1 MKLLHF
7 RTRISR
13 VLQQYRF
20 SVFCFLYFFLLAF
33 YLRTVFIDWNPLVQS
48 FSLSTHASSLVY
60 AALNAIIVL
69 SLLNL
74 ISHVKRIAIIFVL
87 LLAIII
93 SIEATLGIAFSSQV
107 TLGLFSSVI
116 ETNKHE
122 ALGAIKMYSCIAIP
136 LLIVTGAILY
146 LAYRELKSKKPF
158 VLLSILLIIASFGI
172 CYGSVYLLMNKS
184 ERRKVPEE
192 LRISS
197 LMHFHSVL
205 GVRLPL
211 LTNVGFASVIY
222 CQEMYRFR
230 TELGKPKTLPQEI
243 SFFTT
248 SNSPN
253 TIFIVIGESSLQ
265 KHYSLYGYD
274 LPTTPFL
281 DSLKNA
287 DRLSYYHAVSP
298 ASITRDALGLS
309 LSFATPL
316 DRQPLVDKKNAVA
329 LANDAGYESYWISNQ
344 DKIGMHDSY
353 IGLIAS
359 YADTSCFFNFQK
371 DDLELIPIVEKL
383 HNPTIKQIFFIHLKG
398 SHLEYKEKYDKAD
411 CRVLTN
417 DFNTTL
423 DYDRTIH
430 HTDRVIGL
438 LYNTIV
444 NKLDTKV
451 ASSSLVFYFS
461 DHGEIINKG
470 HGFLD
475 KDMDQFMIPFVVIPY
490 NDTIDTNRIIDKYL
504 VDGRL
509 NTTNFNYILSEVMG
523 YKISEKGIEKA
534 KNDGL
539 YYYHVDGK
547 TYLFNDI
554 KK

>member
-1 MKLLHF
+1 M
-7 RTRISR
+7 
-13 VLQQYRF
+13 
-20 SVFCFLYFFLLAF
+20 
-33 YLRTVFIDWNPLVQS
+33 FIDWNPLVQS

-60 AALNAIIVL
+60 AALNAIIIL

-74 ISHVKRIAIIFVL
+74 ISHIKRVAIIFVL

-93 SIEATLGIAFSSQV
+93 SIEATLAIAFSSQV
-107 TLGLFSSVI
+107 TLGLFSSII

-122 ALGAIKMYSCIAIP
+122 ALGAIRMYAGIAIP
-136 LLIVTGAILY
+136 LIIVTSIVLY
-146 LAYRELKSKKPF
+146 PPYRELKSRKPY
-158 VLLSILLIIASFGI
+158 LLASILFIIAGFGI
-172 CYGSVYLLMNKS
+172 CYSSVYLLMDES
-184 ERRKVPEE
+184 QRRKVPEE
-192 LRISS
+192 LRISP

-230 TELGKPKTLPQEI
+230 TELAQPKTLPQEI

-253 TIFIVIGESSLQ
+253 TIFVVMGESSLQ
-265 KHYSLYGYD
+265 THYSLYGYD

-287 DRLSYYHAVSP
+287 DRLSYYNAVSP

-316 DRQPLVDKKNAVA
+316 DRQPLVDNKNAVA

-383 HNPTIKQIFFIHLKG
+383 YNPKIKQIFFIHLKG

-417 DFNTTL
+417 DLNTTL
-423 DYDRTIH
+423 DYDRSIH

-444 NKLDTKV
+444 NKLDPKT

-490 NDTIDTNRIIDKYL
+490 NNTIDTNRIIDKYF

-509 NTTNFNYILSEVMG
+509 NATNFNYILSEVMG
-523 YKISEKGIEKA
+523 YKISEKEIEKA